1 MRDVTLN
8 SGKVMKDAEF
18 IKQRG
23 FGETVTEFVAT
34 KDDLVSLAERL
45 VQEMLSDE
53 FHLKL
58 CSGRMP
64 RAQYDY
70 LVHRFFRLMAVLP
83 ELKDEM
89 KEKLRLGR
97 EKNAVDVKRLEIG
110 WEGEAQLKK

>member
-8 SGKVMKDAEF
+8 SGKVMTDTDF

-23 FGETVTEFVAT
+23 FGDTLTEFVAT
-34 KDDLVSLAERL
+34 KDDLVSLANRL

-58 CSGRMP
+58 CSGRTP
-64 RAQYDY
+64 RARYEY
-70 LVHRFFRLMAVLP
+70 LVFRFERAMDFLP
-83 ELKDEM
+83 ELEDEM

-97 EKNAVDVKRLEIG
+97 EKNAADVKRLEAE
-110 WEGEAQLKK
+110 WNAEAK